1 MNLTI
6 RGFDELITKLDNAD
20 SLFSQALADIGQ
32 LMLEAEQIVVTKYS
46 LQGNGNTDYKTNVK
60 PIENGWQLTVSG
72 DDVGFLEFGA
82 GVFVNANNEFVQEVD
97 YPVKSGSWSV
107 SHEHSSNPNARYFAK
122 NGFWW
127 WSNIRYTGLSPTRGM
142 QEALNHIR
150 DNVLQ
155 VLEKRIDEWI
165 AS

>member
-1 MNLTI
+1 MNLVIT
-6 RGFDELITKLDNAD
+6 GFEELIQKLDNAD
-20 SLFSQALADIGQ
+20 SFISKALADIGE
-32 LMLEAEQIVVTKYS
+32 LMMEAEQIVNTKYS
-46 LQGNGNTDYKTNVK
+46 LQGNGNSDFSTNVK

-82 GVFVNANNEFVQEVD
+82 GIFVDDSNEFVQDVP
-97 YPVKSGSWSV
+97 YPVEAGSWSRT
-107 SHEHSSNPNARYFAK
+107 HPHSNNPNARYFAK

-127 WSNIRYTGLSPTRGM
+127 WSNIRYTGLYPTRGM

-155 VLEKRIDEWI
+155 VIEKRIAEWI